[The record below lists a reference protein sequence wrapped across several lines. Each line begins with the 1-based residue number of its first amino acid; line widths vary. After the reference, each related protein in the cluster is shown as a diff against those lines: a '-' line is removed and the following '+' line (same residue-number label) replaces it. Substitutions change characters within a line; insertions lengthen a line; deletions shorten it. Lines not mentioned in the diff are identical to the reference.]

1 MSTQSGTS
9 AGRNLLDSLFNAASN
24 LASPL
29 SQRLIGAPASDRN
42 ASNQSIAYDELNG
55 SGAPD
60 PIGQRAAPQT
70 MSEFLFG
77 RPGGGT
83 VAATPVPA
91 SMNPLWFIV
100 GALVLILVWK
110 RL

>member
-29 SQRLIGAPASDRN
+29 AERLINAPSSERN
-42 ASNQSIAYDELNG
+42 ASNQSIAYDRLNG

-60 PIGQRAAPQT
+60 PAGQRAAPQT
-70 MSEFLFG
+70 MGEFLFG

-83 VAATPVPA
+83 VPATPAPDA
-91 SMNPLWFIV
+91 MSPLWFIV
-100 GALVLILVWK
+100 GGLILILVWK